1 MAEKLGADPSGEAG
15 PVLMQH
21 YAEMASYYRDTE
33 DLSDLC
39 VSEGEGIFRLSAR
52 GIAAAKGEG

>member
-1 MAEKLGADPSGEAG
+1 M
-15 PVLMQH
+15 LMQH